1 MMDDAVIKV
10 RNLTAGYGDII
21 ILQDI
26 NLDILRG
33 RVTSIIGGSGC
44 GKTTLLKCIVGLLKP
59 VSGTVEV
66 LSKNVHDLTDAEL
79 KSLLKKTGLLF
90 QGGAMI
96 NSLTV
101 AENVAVPLKEHTDL
115 PEPIIRDLIRLK
127 LDLVGLSHA
136 YNLYPSELSG
146 GMRKRAALAR
156 AMALDP
162 SILLCD
168 EPSAGLDPVTAAGL
182 DGLILKLRELFNI
195 TVVAVTHE
203 VTSIKTISD
212 NVVMLGRGHL
222 IFNGTIKDALQSDN
236 RDLVDFFY
244 RSPQK
249 TEQNSMTFT
258 EFFNKEFA

>member
-1 MMDDAVIKV
+1 
-10 RNLTAGYGDII
+10 
-21 ILQDI
+21 
-26 NLDILRG
+26 
-33 RVTSIIGGSGC
+33 
-44 GKTTLLKCIVGLLKP
+44 
-59 VSGTVEV
+59 
-66 LSKNVHDLTDAEL
+66 
-79 KSLLKKTGLLF
+79 
-90 QGGAMI
+90 
-96 NSLTV
+96 
-101 AENVAVPLKEHTDL
+101 
-115 PEPIIRDLIRLK
+115 
-127 LDLVGLSHA
+127 
-136 YNLYPSELSG
+136 
-146 GMRKRAALAR
+146 MRKRAALAR